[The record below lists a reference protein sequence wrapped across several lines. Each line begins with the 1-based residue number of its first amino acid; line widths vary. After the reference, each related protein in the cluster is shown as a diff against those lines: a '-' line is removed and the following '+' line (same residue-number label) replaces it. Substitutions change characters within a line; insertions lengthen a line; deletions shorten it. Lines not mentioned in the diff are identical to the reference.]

1 MYKCIKCNKEF
12 KYESEFNRHINRKT
26 NCNINN
32 INLECIIC
40 KVKLTRAYDKLR
52 HEKTKKHIYNIN
64 KNNNKDI
71 EINNETNI
79 LNEKINNLENDN
91 NLLKNDNNLLKNDNN
106 LLKKEIIKLKNEN
119 KSLIESNQLLRNNQK
134 IHIAKEYIY
143 IIHCAQHINE
153 NIYKIGRTK
162 NIINRFKQYPNG
174 SELLFTITCN
184 NSKLIENNNKDIEIN
199 NETNILNEKINNLE
213 NDNNLLKND
222 NNLLKNDNN
231 LLKKEIIKLKNENKS
246 LIESNQLLRNNQ
258 KIHIAKEYIYIIH
271 CAQHINENI
280 YKIGRTKNIINRFK
294 QYPNGSELLFT
305 ITCNNSKLIENNII
319 QYLKNNINY
328 IHYKESGNEYF
339 KCNLENLKID
349 IQNIINT
356 NL

>member
-79 LNEKINNLENDN
+79 LNEKINNLE
-91 NLLKNDNNLLKNDNN
+91 
-106 LLKKEIIKLKNEN
+106 
-119 KSLIESNQLLRNNQK
+119 
-134 IHIAKEYIY
+134 
-143 IIHCAQHINE
+143 
-153 NIYKIGRTK
+153 
-162 NIINRFKQYPNG
+162 
-174 SELLFTITCN
+174 
-184 NSKLIENNNKDIEIN
+184 
-199 NETNILNEKINNLE
+199 
-213 NDNNLLKND
+213 ND